1 MSIGP
6 MGITGSLAGG
16 QLQQATGSDTER
28 TQQET
33 AAQSRETKNSE
44 KAEQAA
50 GIDQTTEDAETSE
63 RDADDRRLWE
73 DGDEPGVEEA
83 GDGTHESGDQAPQAK
98 DPDGNCGMNLDLS
111 G

>member
-6 MGITGSLAGG
+6 TGITGSLAGG
-16 QLQQATGSDTER
+16 QLQQTKGSDTER
-28 TQQET
+28 AQQDT

-50 GIDQTTEDAETSE
+50 GIGRTTEDQETSE
-63 RDADDRRLWE
+63 RDADGRRLWE
-73 DGDEPGVEEA
+73 AGDEA
-83 GDGTHESGDQAPQAK
+83 GDQEADDGTQESDEQAPQAK
-98 DPDGNCGMNLDLS
+98 DPDGNCGTNLDLS